1 MFMSEENNS
10 ENEIEV
16 SGHTEGYSIIEG
28 CILQS
33 ISEDKKE
40 AEEITM
46 EEFLNII
53 KQYTS
58 DNSK

>member
-1 MFMSEENNS
+1 MSEENNS

-28 CILQS
+28 CIKQTLG
-33 ISEDKKE
+33 ETEKE
-40 AEEITM
+40 AEEVTM

>member
-1 MFMSEENNS
+1 MLMSEENNS

-28 CILQS
+28 CIKQTLG
-33 ISEDKKE
+33 ETKKE
-40 AEEITM
+40 AEEVTM

>member
-1 MFMSEENNS
+1 MSMSEVNKS

-28 CILQS
+28 YIKQS
-33 ISEDKKE
+33 LGESKQE
-40 AEEITM
+40 AKEITM

>member
-1 MFMSEENNS
+1 MFMSEANKS

-28 CILQS
+28 CIKQS
-33 ISEDKKE
+33 LSEPKQE

>member
-1 MFMSEENNS
+1 MYMSEANKD

-28 CILQS
+28 CIKQTLG
-33 ISEDKKE
+33 EAKKE
-40 AEEITM
+40 AEEVTM

>member
-1 MFMSEENNS
+1 MSEVNKS

-28 CILQS
+28 CIKQS
-33 ISEDKKE
+33 LGESKQE
-40 AEEITM
+40 AKEITM

>member
-1 MFMSEENNS
+1 MSEANKS

-28 CILQS
+28 CIKQS
-33 ISEDKKE
+33 LSEPKQE

>member
-1 MFMSEENNS
+1 MSEANKD
-10 ENEIEV
+10 ENETEV

-33 ISEDKKE
+33 TGEASKE
-40 AEEITM
+40 AEEVTM